1 MIKELLMFI
10 LLFRS
15 SCGQKANYSS
25 EYSYA
30 TSSYSWEQMCTM
42 HGGFFVDRWKTICI
56 PGNQRLG
63 IQSHPPTLDTDG
75 KKKSSKTEIWIN
87 LSKVE
92 IIKISDHTIALN
104 MVVGINWFDFR
115 LGLNSEMT
123 EQIYLSE
130 EEQKQIW
137 SPQIFIAR
145 NMKSVKTKSKQLGF
159 SKDFAFWNERIEGMK
174 KYYLSAAIKCDMDFQ
189 NFPFD
194 EHICHLEVS

>member
-1 MIKELLMFI
+1 MIKELLISI
-10 LLFRS
+10 LLIQS
-15 SCGQKANYSS
+15 SCGQIASADH
-25 EYSYA
+25 SY
-30 TSSYSWEQMCTM
+30 TSSYIYTWEQRCVME
-42 HGGFFVDRWKTICI
+42 GGILVDRWQKICI
-56 PGNQRLG
+56 SSFFRPQIQENPVTQDTNG
-63 IQSHPPTLDTDG
+63 IMKNFKTDM
-75 KKKSSKTEIWIN
+75 WIS

-92 IIKISDHTIALN
+92 VIEIADYTISLN
-104 MVVGINWFDFR
+104 MDVRINWFDFR
-115 LGLNSEMT
+115 LGLNSEMK

-145 NMKSVKTKSKQLGF
+145 NMKSIKTKSKQLGF